1 MAVREGFLTTAG
13 SLRDCFPLRLYDK
26 AKRLGVWDPCALD
39 LSRDPADWARMTE
52 PERQGIL
59 QISTLFLAGEEA
71 VTLDLLPLV
80 LAVAREGRL
89 EEELFLTSFLW
100 EEGKH
105 LQLFRSWLD
114 EVAGRPEGLDRWV
127 TPSYR
132 KLFAEELPEAM
143 GALLGDPSPAAQACA
158 AVTYNMIVEG
168 VLAETGYSVYHDAL
182 EARDLLPGLRAG
194 IAHVK
199 RDESRHIAYGVYLLS
214 RLVAADHDL
223 WAVVEARMN
232 ELLPLA
238 LAFLEESYEGYE
250 ELDEL
255 PFGIGPDTVAEWA
268 TANFAK
274 RFARIERARGRTVAE
289 IEAEAAAEEPV

>member
-1 MAVREGFLTTAG
+1 MAAREGFQTTAG
-13 SLRDCFPLRLYDK
+13 GLRDCFPLRLYDK
-26 AKRLGVWDPCALD
+26 AKRLGVWDPSAVD
-39 LSRDPADWARMTE
+39 LSRDPVDWAAMTE
-52 PERQGIL
+52 PERAGML
-59 QISTLFLAGEEA
+59 QINALFVAGEEA

-89 EEELFLTSFLW
+89 EEELYLTSFLW

-105 LQLFRSWLD
+105 TQFFRRWLD
-114 EVAGRPEGLDRWV
+114 EVAGGPTDLDRWV

-132 KLFAEELPEAM
+132 RLFAEELPAAM
-143 GALLGDPSPAAQACA
+143 GALLADPSPAAQVRA

-194 IAHVK
+194 IANVK
-199 RDESRHIAYGVYLLS
+199 RDESRHLAYGVYLLS
-214 RLVAADHDL
+214 RLVAADPGL
-223 WAVVEARMN
+223 WPVLEERMN

-238 LAFLEESYEGYE
+238 LAFIEESYEGVDE
-250 ELDEL
+250 EEL
-255 PFGIGPDTVAEWA
+255 PFGIELETVTAWA

-274 RFARIERARGRTVAE
+274 RFARIEKARGRTLAE
-289 IEAEAAAEEPV
+289 IEAEAVAEEAV

>member
-1 MAVREGFLTTAG
+1 MAVRDGFLTTGAG
-13 SLRDCFPLRLYDK
+13 LRDCFPLRLYDK
-26 AKRLGVWDPCALD
+26 AKRLGVWDPSALD
-39 LSRDPADWARMTE
+39 LSRDPEDWARMTE

-80 LAVAREGRL
+80 LAIAREGRI

-105 LQLFRSWLD
+105 LQLFRRWLD
-114 EVAGRPEGLDRWV
+114 EVGGRPEGLDHWV

-132 KLFAEELPEAM
+132 QLFAEELPAAM
-143 GALLGDPSPAAQACA
+143 GALLADPSPATQARA

-168 VLAETGYSVYHDAL
+168 VLAETGYSVYHNAL
-182 EARDLLPGLRAG
+182 EERDLLPGLRAG

-214 RLVAADHDL
+214 RLVAADPGL
-223 WAVVEARMN
+223 WEVVEARMH

-238 LAFLEESYEGYE
+238 LAFVEESFEGFE

-255 PFGIGPDTVAEWA
+255 PFGIGQEVVAEWA
-268 TANFAK
+268 TANFSK
-274 RFARIERARGRTVAE
+274 RFARIERARGRSLAE
-289 IEAEAAAEEPV
+289 IEAEALASEE